1 MAKSKI
7 ALSLFDL
14 LKGIGKTEEKLIEK
28 IPEAAK
34 VPVAKRRQT
43 EGMTPAEVI
52 DFYNKEGLL
61 GKYRTGVPAVAD
73 LVTASRSPRQEIRRA
88 LPNETLMRFMTPEE
102 LAKPMDQRNF
112 TGYFVMDR
120 DTGIEGS
127 LDMYPSVKAL
137 LEERQRN
144 PNFFQ
149 RVMGLDPVTRHLT
162 TTMAP
167 PDVGS
172 QGYQMAYDVIRG
184 AGDVN
189 VADILTPRNVIRRPL
204 NVANYGLARG
214 DYRNVMPLSDKGVG
228 VSSEQLGQ
236 QMMGRAI
243 DDSKVAQQLYLKE
256 LLGDEDAV
264 EEAMRLDPT
273 RLAVMGMSKS
283 PQAATGYLSLV
294 NAMRSALGGPLPYRQ
309 MRETVHPGDLSTLK
323 RLIDE
328 EAVQKVDKSGTV
340 GAFGPGALGRART
353 AEAAVSGLRQGMTPD
368 EIVEE
373 ITKNVPI
380 EGYFGRYAQG
390 GGVKKYKMGGLSALQ
405 EPVVK
410 PSPDPLVEIIMRQIG
425 VEPGT
430 QPTPAQ
436 LQQFNDVYNQML
448 ERQRIKEETYDYPF
462 REHDAVLG

>member
-28 IPEAAK
+28 VPEAAK

-43 EGMTPAEVI
+43 EGMSPAEVVE
-52 DFYNKEGLL
+52 FYNKEGLL
-61 GKYRTGVPAVAD
+61 GKYRSGAPAVAD
-73 LVTASRSPRQEIRRA
+73 LVTSTGAKQEVRGA
-88 LPNETLMRFMTPEE
+88 LPNEAQIRFMTPEQ
-102 LAKPMDQRNF
+102 LAKPVDQRDY
-112 TGYFVMDR
+112 TGRFAIDR

-127 LDMYPSVKAL
+127 LSMYPSVRAL
-137 LEERQRN
+137 LEEQARN
-144 PNFFQ
+144 PNVLQ
-149 RVMGLDPVTRHLT
+149 RALGRDPVTRHLT

-172 QGYQMAYDVIRG
+172 QGYQMAYDMIRG

-236 QMMGRAI
+236 RMMGRAI
-243 DDSKVAQQLYLKE
+243 DDTDTAQRLYLE
-256 LLGDEDAV
+256 SLFGLGNKDAV
-264 EEAMRLDPT
+264 EEAMRLDPG

-283 PQAATGYLSLV
+283 PEAATGYLSLV

-309 MRETVHPGDLSTLK
+309 MRESVHPGDLPTLK

-328 EAVQKVDKSGTV
+328 DAVQKVDKSGTV
-340 GAFGPGALGRART
+340 GGFGPGALGRART

-380 EGYFGRYAQG
+380 EGFYGRYAR
-390 GGVKKYKMGGLSALQ
+390 GGLAAL
-405 EPVVK
+405 
-410 PSPDPLVEIIMRQIG
+410 
-425 VEPGT
+425 
-430 QPTPAQ
+430 A
-436 LQQFNDVYNQML
+436 
-448 ERQRIKEETYDYPF
+448 
-462 REHDAVLG
+462 